1 MNSVVSLKRYQPQ
14 ADTSWLFPDAL
25 LYGSLPNTGW
35 TRTYELN
42 AMNHR
47 PQPIKLF
54 RSCHLFPP
62 MPDVPVERGF
72 ANPA

>member
-1 MNSVVSLKRYQPQ
+1 MKSVVSLNRYQPQ
-14 ADTSWLFPDAL
+14 ADSPWLFPDAL
-25 LYGSLPNTGW
+25 LNGSLPNTGR

-47 PQPIKLF
+47 QQPIKLF
-54 RSCHLFPP
+54 RSCRLFPP
-62 MPDVPVERGF
+62 MPDIPVERGF